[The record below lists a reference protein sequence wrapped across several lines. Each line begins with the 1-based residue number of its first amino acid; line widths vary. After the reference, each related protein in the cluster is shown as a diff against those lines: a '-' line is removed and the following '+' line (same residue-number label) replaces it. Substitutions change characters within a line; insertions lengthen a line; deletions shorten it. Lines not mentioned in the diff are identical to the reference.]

1 MSSNQFNGLTMPVFT
16 AFGWAGEEAAV
27 NYALSQM
34 EQFVEGLYYS
44 LPREAQDQFVIHG
57 IDRASKSAYLSTTPD
72 PEEGLIVV
80 FNARPMSLETSLVL
94 SDKAALAKAY
104 TSAEAQPDTIYS
116 LLEELGSGW
125 KLRIQQME
133 IDEDSGTTAL
143 YQDLYKDGIDELD
156 QETLTTI
163 ISRAAYLN
171 GESKWVVPL
180 YISYFENSEKVSA
193 MGTRIISVSVEKV
206 DTLVPLIEFLT
217 GKAKKKKARKKKTT
231 KPRPVPKPEP
241 VKQMTGDEEQ
251 FTYVSELKALHL
263 RRGFINLTPEHW
275 PFFALN
281 VRTETRP
288 VTLHYGGQKDEKSS
302 VWRLVQNDQARIA
315 LSPPVHHWLEENFEV
330 HDFIQVTAVKKSQ
343 DEIHITLAPAT

>member
-16 AFGWAGEEAAV
+16 AFGWAGEETAV

-34 EQFVEGLYYS
+34 ELFVEGLYYTLS
-44 LPREAQDQFVIHG
+44 RTAQDQFVVHG

-72 PEEGLIVV
+72 PEAGLVVV
-80 FNARPMSLETSLVL
+80 FNARPMSLETSLAI
-94 SDKAALAKAY
+94 SDKTTLAKAY
-104 TSAEAQPDTIYS
+104 TSAEAQPDNIYS
-116 LLEELGSGW
+116 LLEELGSSW

-156 QETLTTI
+156 QETLTTV
-163 ISRAAYLN
+163 ISRASYLN
-171 GESKWVVPL
+171 SESKWVVPL
-180 YISYFENSEKVSA
+180 YISHFEDSEKVAS
-193 MGTRIISVSVEKV
+193 MGTRIISVAAENV
-206 DTLVPLIEFLT
+206 DKLVPLIEFLT
-217 GKAKKKKARKKKTT
+217 GKARKKKARKKKTP
-231 KPRPVPKPEP
+231 KPRPIQAPEP
-241 VKQMTGDEEQ
+241 VRQMSGDEEQ

-288 VTLHYGGQKDEKSS
+288 VIIHYGGLKDEKSS
-302 VWRLVQNDQARIA
+302 VWRLVQNGQARIT
-315 LSPPVHHWLEENFEV
+315 LSPPVHHWLEENFDV
-330 HDFIQVTAVKKSQ
+330 HDYVKVTAVKKEQ

>member
-27 NYALSQM
+27 NFALSQM
-34 EQFVEGLYYS
+34 ELFVEGLYYS
-44 LPREAQDQFVIHG
+44 LSRTAQDQFVVHG
-57 IDRASKSAYLSTTPD
+57 IDRTIKSAYLSTSPD

-80 FNARPMSLETSLVL
+80 FNARPMSLETSLAI
-94 SDKAALAKAY
+94 SDKATLAKAY
-104 TSAEAQPDTIYS
+104 TTAEAQPDNIYS
-116 LLEELGSGW
+116 ILEELGPGW

-133 IDEDSGTTAL
+133 IDEDSGTTAH

-156 QETLTTI
+156 QETLSTV

-171 GESKWVVPL
+171 SESKWVVPL
-180 YISYFENSEKVSA
+180 FVSHFDDSEKVAA
-193 MGTRIISVSVEKV
+193 MGTRIISVSAENV
-206 DTLVPLIEFLT
+206 DKLVPLIEFLT
-217 GKAKKKKARKKKTT
+217 GKARKKKAQKKKAP
-231 KPRPVPKPEP
+231 KPRPKQAPEP
-241 VKQMTGDEEQ
+241 VRQMSGDEEQ

-288 VTLHYGGQKDEKSS
+288 VTIHYGGQKDQKSS
-302 VWRLVQNDQARIA
+302 VWRLVQNDQARIT
-315 LSPPVHHWLEENFEV
+315 LSPPVHHWLEENFDV
-330 HDFIQVTAVKKSQ
+330 HDFVQVTAVKKGQ
-343 DEIHITLAPAT
+343 EEIHITLAPAT

>member
-1 MSSNQFNGLTMPVFT
+1 
-16 AFGWAGEEAAV
+16 
-27 NYALSQM
+27 
-34 EQFVEGLYYS
+34 
-44 LPREAQDQFVIHG
+44 
-57 IDRASKSAYLSTTPD
+57 
-72 PEEGLIVV
+72 
-80 FNARPMSLETSLVL
+80 MSLETSLAL

-104 TSAEAQPDTIYS
+104 TSAEAQPDAIFS
-116 LLEELGSGW
+116 LLEELESGW

-133 IDEDSGTTAL
+133 IDEDSGSTAL

-156 QETLTTI
+156 QETLTTV

-171 GESKWVVPL
+171 SESKWVVPL
-180 YISYFENSEKVSA
+180 YISHFQDSEKVAA
-193 MGTRIISVSVEKV
+193 MGTRIISVSAENVEK
-206 DTLVPLIEFLT
+206 LVPIIEFLT
-217 GKAKKKKARKKKTT
+217 GKARKKKARKKKTT
-231 KPRPVPKPEP
+231 AKPRPVQKPEP
-241 VKQMTGDEEQ
+241 VQQMSGDEEQ
-251 FTYVSELKALHL
+251 FTYVSELRALHL

-281 VRTETRP
+281 ARTETRP

-315 LSPPVHHWLEENFEV
+315 LSPPVHHWLEENFDV

>member
-1 MSSNQFNGLTMPVFT
+1 MSNNQFNGLTMPVFT

-27 NYALSQM
+27 NFALSQM

-44 LPREAQDQFVIHG
+44 LPHEAQDQFVIHG
-57 IDRASKSAYLSTTPD
+57 IDRASKSAYLATSPE
-72 PEEGLIVV
+72 PEEGLLVV
-80 FNARPMSLETSLVL
+80 FNARPMSLETSLAL

-133 IDEDSGTTAL
+133 INEDSGSNAL

-156 QETLTTI
+156 QETLSTI

-171 GESKWVVPL
+171 SESKWVVPL
-180 YISYFENSEKVSA
+180 FISHFEDSEKVAA

-206 DTLVPLIEFLT
+206 DKLVPLIEFLT

-231 KPRPVPKPEP
+231 KARPVPKPEP
-241 VKQMTGDEEQ
+241 VKQMSGDEEQ

-288 VTLHYGGQKDEKSS
+288 VTLLYGGQKDEKSS

-315 LSPPVHHWLEENFEV
+315 LSPPVHHWLEENFDV